1 MEGSHAKGG
10 MSKLE
15 RNNILAALLA
25 TEIKLKNTSE
35 WEKKFFKLL
44 AIILSAIHKRDFLVD
59 ATDSP
64 EFFALCL
71 FSSSTSKLQFFFKRE
86 IL

>member
-1 MEGSHAKGG
+1 MEGSHTKGG

-15 RNNILAALLA
+15 RNNTLEALLA
-25 TEIKLKNTSE
+25 TEITLKNSRE

-44 AIILSAIHKRDFLVD
+44 VIILTAIHKRDFLVD
-59 ATDSP
+59 AADSP
-64 EFFALCL
+64 EPFTLSL

-86 IL
+86 AL

>member
-1 MEGSHAKGG
+1 MAPFLKVKNKSKYHSRRKDFFLRSLCLESYEKISLGLTGAPCGHRRKDARMEGSHAKGG

-35 WEKKFFKLL
+35 
-44 AIILSAIHKRDFLVD
+44 
-59 ATDSP
+59 
-64 EFFALCL
+64 
-71 FSSSTSKLQFFFKRE
+71 
-86 IL
+86 